1 MPFRRV
7 VAAFI
12 REKGRILL
20 ARRREGDEQGGFWE
34 FPGGGVEAGETLEE
48 ALKRE
53 LREELGVNVAVGRKI
68 AAVQHRYGDLSI
80 ELHLFDAR
88 ILNGTPSP
96 LSHAELRWVPVE
108 ELALYPL
115 APADRRLLRFI
126 LP

>member
-68 AAVQHRYGDLSI
+68 AVVQHRYGDLSI

-88 ILNGTPSP
+88 ILNGT
-96 LSHAELRWVPVE
+96 
-108 ELALYPL
+108 
-115 APADRRLLRFI
+115 
-126 LP
+126 